1 MLGQARPV
9 PQGCEDLGWPGRGTG
24 CGSPWTQLG
33 WFLTAAAGCW
43 PPASA
48 GRSSKGPGPCRGR
61 GAGAPGHGCVFSCF
75 LGRHGKGNAGC
86 PLRVGAGITHA
97 HRTAPA
103 GKVLVSHGEQMSHPQ
118 SCCRRSGIPHGG
130 FHCSGGGRP
139 SRALPHRSPLLLVS
153 LSKTQPPAVIISLS
167 VLQLMQRSNV
177 PMREDCRGALSLLVA
192 GGHGAKVTES
202 T

>member
-1 MLGQARPV
+1 MARPGYRPWV
-9 PQGCEDLGWPGRGTG
+9 PVDTAWLVSYCGCRLLASSLRGKIQQRAQALQGAWGG
-24 CGSPWTQLG
+24 
-33 WFLTAAAGCW
+33 
-43 PPASA
+43 
-48 GRSSKGPGPCRGR
+48 GR
-61 GAGAPGHGCVFSCF
+61 GAGAPGHSCVFSCF

-118 SCCRRSGIPHGG
+118 SCCRWSGIPHGG
-130 FHCSGGGRP
+130 FHCSGGARP

-177 PMREDCRGALSLLVA
+177 PMREDCRGTLSLLVA